1 MRKLGVWFL
10 GVVFA
15 VSMVSCDSNQVYDQ
29 YKSIP
34 EAWSKDSLVE
44 FEIKNLDSLQ
54 TYNLF
59 FNVRNS
65 SAYKYNN
72 LFLISNMKFPNGKQV
87 TDTLEYEMA
96 YPNGKFMGAGAGE
109 IKENKLWYKEKV
121 RFLEEG
127 TYTVTLEQAMRE
139 NGEVEGIQ
147 QLEGILEVGFRIEK
161 TTHNTHKSGKNTV
174 K

>member
-10 GVVFA
+10 GFMFVMSMFA
-15 VSMVSCDSNQVYDQ
+15 CDSKQVYDQ
-29 YKSIP
+29 YQSIP
-34 EAWSKDSLVE
+34 GAWAKDSVVK
-44 FEIKNLDSLQ
+44 FEIKDLDSLQ

-65 SAYKYNN
+65 SEYKYNN
-72 LFLISNMKFPNGKQV
+72 LFLISNMKFPNGKQI

-96 YPNGKFMGAGAGE
+96 YPNGEFMGAGAGE

-139 NGEVEGIQ
+139 NGAVEGIQ
-147 QLEGILEVGFRIEK
+147 KLEGVLEIGFRVEK
-161 TTHNTHKSGKNTV
+161 TIN
-174 K
+174 

>member
-1 MRKLGVWFL
+1 MRKLGVGFL
-10 GVVFA
+10 GVMFVI
-15 VSMVSCDSNQVYDQ
+15 SMFSCDSKQVYDE

-34 EAWSKDSLVE
+34 GAWSKDSVVE
-44 FEIKNLDSLQ
+44 FEIKDLDSLQ

-65 SAYKYNN
+65 SEYKYNN

-96 YPNGKFMGAGAGE
+96 YPNGELMGAGAGE
-109 IKENKLWYKEKV
+109 IKDSKLWYKENV

-139 NGEVEGIQ
+139 NGAVEGIEKLDGV
-147 QLEGILEVGFRIEK
+147 LEIGFRVEK
-161 TTHNTHKSGKNTV
+161 TIN
-174 K
+174 

>member
-1 MRKLGVWFL
+1 MRKLGGRFL
-10 GVVFA
+10 GILFVISIF
-15 VSMVSCDSNQVYDQ
+15 SCDSKQVYDQ

-34 EAWSKDSLVE
+34 GAWAKDSVVE

-65 SAYKYNN
+65 NAYKYNN

-96 YPNGKFMGAGAGE
+96 YPNGELMGAGAGE
-109 IKENKLWYKEKV
+109 IKENKLWYKENV

-127 TYTVTLEQAMRE
+127 TYTITLEQAMRE

-147 QLEGILEVGFRIEK
+147 KLEGILEIGFRIEK
-161 TTHNTHKSGKNTV
+161 TIN
-174 K
+174 